1 MGVIKFT
8 VSTTPAAKTGRTGRL
23 KRRCELIVSSLG
35 SRNLTEFCSLGAYR
49 LILID
54 SQNTA
59 LEILRENMFICAVVG
74 GNCALFG
81 FITDS
86 AEVNLFGCVP
96 TASAAFV
103 FCISS
108 KAISCAVNVPD

>member
-8 VSTTPAAKTGRTGRL
+8 VSTTLAAKTGHTGRL
-23 KRRCELIVSSLG
+23 KRRRELIVSRLG
-35 SRNLTEFCSLGAYR
+35 SRNLTAFCSLGAYR

-59 LEILRENMFICAVVG
+59 LATFPENMLICAVVG

-96 TASAAFV
+96 AASAAFV
-103 FCISS
+103 FCISAE
-108 KAISCAVNVPD
+108 AISCVVNVRG